1 MTDRIVI
8 AGSPSRT
15 ATAGRTLWRAG
26 LVLALAGT
34 LAACQSARFNQRPV
48 APRADVVQPLAPG
61 LAAPSGVVMAEP
73 LAPPPGSGGF
83 GDLPTMSGG
92 VADIPGSSAG
102 QRQAALSQPEAAPTR
117 VTRTSVVGT
126 WRASEPGGGGCR
138 VTLSSTPV
146 LDLYRASASGCS
158 NEEIS
163 RINSWDL
170 RGEEVYLYQ
179 QGGAVAARLQARP
192 GTMQGVIS
200 RSGAPFSMA
209 R

>member
-8 AGSPSRT
+8 AGSPSQT
-15 ATAGRTLWRAG
+15 KASSRTLWRAG

-34 LAACQSARFNQRPV
+34 LAACQSARFNQRPI
-48 APRADVVQPLAPG
+48 APRAEVVQPLSPG
-61 LAAPSGVVMAEP
+61 LAAPAGVVMAEP
-73 LAPPPGSGGF
+73 LAPPAGSGGL
-83 GDLPTMSGG
+83 GDLPSMSGG
-92 VADIPGSSAG
+92 VADLPGSAG
-102 QRQAALSQPEAAPTR
+102 QRQAGLTQPEAAPAR
-117 VTRTSVVGT
+117 VTRTSVIGT

-163 RINSWDL
+163 KINSWDL
-170 RGEEVYLYQ
+170 RGQEVYLYQ
-179 QGGAVAARLQARP
+179 QGGAVAARLQA
-192 GTMQGVIS
+192 GSGSMQGVIS
-200 RSGAPFSMA
+200 RSGAPLSMA